1 MTEKNR
7 VAILELMKTPGN
19 NTCADCGAPS
29 KNLNWPESFWKP
41 YGNLMRVLRCVFDF
55 FLHYFLHGFEL
66 KWIDPEWTSAT
77 MGLFICIRCSGIHRN
92 LTPQVSSVKSLKLDA
107 WTDEKLEVI
116 NPFRAFKRIAMV
128 LSRVSNI
135 VTEIC
140 SLIDTCYYLNM
151 ASVVVFS
158 SCLYRYFACLSI
170 KLMAVNTIY
179 IVLI

>member
-19 NTCADCGAPS
+19 NTCADCGAP
-29 KNLNWPESFWKP
+29 N
-41 YGNLMRVLRCVFDF
+41 
-55 FLHYFLHGFEL
+55 
-66 KWIDPEWTSAT
+66 PEWTSAS

-92 LTPQVSSVKSLKLDA
+92 LTPQVSIVKSLKLDA

-116 NPFRAFKRIAMV
+116 NPFRAFKRITTV

-151 ASVVVFS
+151 ASVEQRSVFLVFVS
-158 SCLYRYFACLSI
+158 IFCLF
-170 KLMAVNTIY
+170 KH
-179 IVLI
+179 